1 MQFGRRNGRRLIIQ
15 NQSPTHDL
23 LLADTLLHFYGGNFK
38 WHFNLI
44 ESTENFILNRKG
56 GVSHSHTGRTG
67 TPLFLCPHVT
77 Q

>member
-1 MQFGRRNGRRLIIQ
+1 MLL
-15 NQSPTHDL
+15 QSFDTNTPA
-23 LLADTLLHFYGGNFK
+23 ADEQRICTSK
-38 WHFNLI
+38 PK
-44 ESTENFILNRKG
+44 TEYRNRKG